1 MCRTRRRYLALWNI
15 SNYTIVQ
22 LIAEKRKYKMKRILY
37 VMVIIVLFNINI
49 PLAESKISK
58 IKIHNQW
65 KSFITTGSSLTSV
78 RMFSTNYEHG
88 DSLSIDF
95 LPGYCNNGILQIISM
110 GNEKDTYSE
119 EVTLYG
125 SLRVDKKDTQNVKY
139 TMYTEGG
146 FICTKIET
154 INGSKL
160 LKDSMTGQTI
170 RFKIKG
176 HYGDIYRKF
185 SLMGFS
191 SAYQRAQ
198 DLCLSMEKYNSDA
211 DFFKEDTSS
220 NEEYIPDA
228 TYF

>member
-110 GNEKDTYSE
+110 GSEKYTNGE

-125 SLRVDKKDTQNVKY
+125 SLRVDKKAIQDVKY
-139 TMYTEGG
+139 TMYTEDG

-154 INGSKL
+154 INGNKL
-160 LKDSMTGQTI
+160 LKDAIAGQTI

-176 HYGDIYRKF
+176 QHSNIYRKF
-185 SLMGFS
+185 SLIGFS

-198 DLCLSMEKYNSDA
+198 NLCLSMEKHDSDA
-211 DFFKEDTSS
+211 DFFREKTTN